1 MFENN
6 EVMGRIGTVGR
17 EIGWLGRKQ
26 KKLNEMA

>member
-6 EVMGRIGTVGR
+6 EVMGRTGTVGR
-17 EIGWLGRKQ
+17 EIDRLGRKQ